1 MFLRACLHKSGGH
14 EVGEVSLIGVVT
26 CLPICSLILLW
37 SRLHDRWADPPH
49 VTSPILGPPPPC
61 KPALIFPKAIEPVQ
75 MMCWPPQ
82 SVLHMV
88 GHELNNFIGTKESF
102 YIGNRITPTGLVA
115 NINMAA
121 AFHCFE
127 TPILA
132 DVSCKKALYVY
143 VYISGMSRGRARGLV
158 YYACAWGWILRLRS
172 SFARARQTT
181 SYAGYSSPGLRG
193 FVFLRDHVREC
204 MRVG

>member
-61 KPALIFPKAIEPVQ
+61 KPALIFPKVIEPVQ

-115 NINMAA
+115 NIYTFTSLVCHGVGPGGSFTTCALEVEFCGFAA
-121 AFHCFE
+121 HLHALARPPV
-127 TPILA
+127 TPA
-132 DVSCKKALYVY
+132 TAAQACEGLYFC
-143 VYISGMSRGRARGLV
+143 G
-158 YYACAWGWILRLRS
+158 
-172 SFARARQTT
+172 TT
-181 SYAGYSSPGLRG
+181 
-193 FVFLRDHVREC
+193 
-204 MRVG
+204 